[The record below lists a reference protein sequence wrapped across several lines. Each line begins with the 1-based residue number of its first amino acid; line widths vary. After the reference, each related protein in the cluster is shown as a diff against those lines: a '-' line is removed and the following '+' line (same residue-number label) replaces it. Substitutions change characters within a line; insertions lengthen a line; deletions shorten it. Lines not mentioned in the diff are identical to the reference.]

1 MRYIKL
7 KNGIIDV
14 YSKFGFNEKYCD
26 EHEDKFEEEFA
37 KYAINEH
44 VIKRSN
50 NIEEL
55 CDCFIKIK
63 KEKNRNDYILKF
75 DFRHLPE
82 LRKTKKKYPDSPIY
96 GAINI
101 DDKGLIYVAKMNNN
115 GEFELL

>member
-37 KYAINEH
+37 KYAINKH

-55 CDCFIKIK
+55 CDQFVFVDDFYLHEHRVCHSFENAIALSKKHNVDIKT
-63 KEKNRNDYILKF
+63 
-75 DFRHLPE
+75 FR
-82 LRKTKKKYPDSPIY
+82 
-96 GAINI
+96 GAIWT
-101 DDKGLIYVAKMNNN
+101 DKGLIYVAKMNDK
-115 GEFELL
+115 GELELL